1 MYKYVGLFTII
12 LKYQEVLCNSP
23 SKHFLKLPVLSQF
36 KSIDYRGFLK
46 WGIPET
52 MGFNLISDDLG
63 YLSFRKP
70 PYAYLCAFTKFLA
83 AGLFLHTNT
92 CNILQLIPVASTK
105 KSKMSATS

>member
-1 MYKYVGLFTII
+1 
-12 LKYQEVLCNSP
+12 
-23 SKHFLKLPVLSQF
+23 
-36 KSIDYRGFLK
+36 
-46 WGIPET
+46 

-92 CNILQLIPVASTK
+92 CNILQLIPVATTK